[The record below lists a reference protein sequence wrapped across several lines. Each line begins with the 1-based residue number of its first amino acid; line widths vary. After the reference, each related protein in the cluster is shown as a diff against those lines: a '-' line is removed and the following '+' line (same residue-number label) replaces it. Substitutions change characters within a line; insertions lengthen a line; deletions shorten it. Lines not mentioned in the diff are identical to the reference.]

1 MWTGYFDDLEIW
13 EEIEK
18 DVKRTRT
25 EMHYFGQA
33 LNPELNTPENKI

>member
-1 MWTGYFDDLEIW
+1 MWTGYFEDMEIW

-25 EMHYFGQA
+25 EMQYFGKA
-33 LNPELNTPENKI
+33 LNPD